1 MNGKKC
7 KLQKFKI
14 NKMEKNHIESPWT
27 IQDAKDGDV
36 IFYDS
41 GWTCIF
47 KCIHGIW
54 YSSYCFITDDGEF
67 HTGYERHAV
76 DATINGNVQ
85 RATKEQRNLLFQK
98 MKEAGYKW
106 NPQTKTLVKL

>member
-1 MNGKKC
+1 
-7 KLQKFKI
+7 
-14 NKMEKNHIESPWT
+14 MEKNNIESPWT

-54 YSSYCFITDDGEF
+54 YSSYCFITCDGEF
-67 HTGYERHAV
+67 VPGFEEHDV
-76 DATINGNVQ
+76 DATINGKAHL
-85 RATKEQRNLLFQK
+85 ATQEQRNLLFQK
-98 MKEAGYKW
+98 MKEASYKW
-106 NPQTKTLVKL
+106 NPQTKTLMKL